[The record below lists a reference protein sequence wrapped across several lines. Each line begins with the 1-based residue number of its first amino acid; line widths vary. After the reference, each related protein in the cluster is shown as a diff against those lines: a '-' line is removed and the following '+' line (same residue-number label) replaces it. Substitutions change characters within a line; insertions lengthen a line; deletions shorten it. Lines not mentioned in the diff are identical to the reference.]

1 MTTSEINFSPFGS
14 QFYYEALDDILVL
27 QKLYHPLFS
36 HKTNLL
42 AYAMQIGEYVYQVHT
57 ICKFLIIVA
66 PVHMC
71 GCVKRSLKC
80 ILSPEADSFTIKYPL
95 VIYTHIWTV

>member
-14 QFYYEALDDILVL
+14 QLYYEALDDKIVL

-42 AYAMQIGEYVYQVHT
+42 ANAMQIGEYVASAHNMQISHYCSTRAYVWV
-57 ICKFLIIVA
+57 C
-66 PVHMC
+66 
-71 GCVKRSLKC
+71 
-80 ILSPEADSFTIKYPL
+80 E
-95 VIYTHIWTV
+95 TVS